1 MPPDQ
6 EDPRGGGWR
15 RARALIRPGRF
26 TGAVAWTLAL
36 RVLGLPAQ
44 LLLFILV
51 ARLHDVASV
60 GLFGVVSSLWLATRM
75 FGPFGFDRAAM
86 RLLPLYAA
94 EGRDWAA
101 SALVRYALAR
111 LAVPALLC
119 GGALVAAALWLE
131 QVLPVLS
138 GAGQE
143 SGAAVAM
150 DERGIVLICGLGLPA
165 YVLIG
170 FLVGVVRA
178 RRKVIAAQ
186 LPELVGQPLL
196 SLLLIG
202 AVALLRPD
210 SGVEGSLAA
219 VAASAW
225 TVALVYCWSIRDLL
239 RRGPAL
245 PGAER
250 RTIMSASVGIGLA
263 TVVTMVTQRGP
274 LFIVA
279 ALAGASAAGLY
290 ESAHRLALLGTI
302 GTWATG
308 AAVAPMV
315 AAAHAGRDGGRLRQL
330 VAGSILVSSAQ
341 ALGVVFLLL
350 LFGDWLLG
358 LFGPA
363 FVAAHATAVF
373 LALAYL
379 LNAIGGPVA
388 SACYMIGRERLV
400 LAFNL
405 AAAVTMAVAVT
416 VGALTLGA
424 TGAALGFLLALMV
437 GDGGMAIAA
446 RTVLGIGLR
455 DLHPGRLALALAP
468 PAEGGPPGAAA
479 GRDA

>member
-1 MPPDQ
+1 
-6 EDPRGGGWR
+6 
-15 RARALIRPGRF
+15 
-26 TGAVAWTLAL
+26 
-36 RVLGLPAQ
+36 
-44 LLLFILV
+44 
-51 ARLHDVASV
+51 
-60 GLFGVVSSLWLATRM
+60 
-75 FGPFGFDRAAM
+75 
-86 RLLPLYAA
+86 
-94 EGRDWAA
+94 
-101 SALVRYALAR
+101 
-111 LAVPALLC
+111 
-119 GGALVAAALWLE
+119 
-131 QVLPVLS
+131 
-138 GAGQE
+138 
-143 SGAAVAM
+143 
-150 DERGIVLICGLGLPA
+150 
-165 YVLIG
+165 
-170 FLVGVVRA
+170 
-178 RRKVIAAQ
+178 
-186 LPELVGQPLL
+186 
-196 SLLLIG
+196 
-202 AVALLRPD
+202 
-210 SGVEGSLAA
+210 
-219 VAASAW
+219 
-225 TVALVYCWSIRDLL
+225 
-239 RRGPAL
+239 
-245 PGAER
+245 
-250 RTIMSASVGIGLA
+250 MSASVGIGLA

-468 PAEGGPPGAAA
+468 PAEGGRRAPPQGGTHEDLTGCPGCGRPGAATAACPGAAA
-479 GRDA
+479 ASCGPAGALRRCPAGSRPARTRSGGRQRWRSQTPRIMT